1 MHHRLLVL
9 LLPFFLVTYRSS
21 IQAQH
26 ALENELIQL
35 ELAEGGDY
43 LWRYTLKAGGV
54 SLELEPP
61 QFEIDGAQVS
71 GEVDEFTVA
80 AAPRTLLNGVT
91 EYRFSGALSQLPGVQ
106 LSILVRLAPDN
117 PVVRFAYGLSGGAD
131 HKLTKAGGKDRLT
144 YLTTRSGDFTEVT
157 EVRLSNYDDRSHSYS
172 LDEQVVGQRYFDNEL
187 AVMGPLLVLQRENST
202 FLLAYE
208 HGSDYGS
215 AYLQYDLRRDGN
227 VSLRAVRGNYLSDQV
242 LADTA
247 AYRSVWFELGGSS
260 GGADSLAAHYR
271 TFVLDYL
278 SENKE
283 SRQPYIFYNTWGRQE
298 RVKWAGGSYLGS
310 MNLEQTLR
318 EIERAH
324 RMGIEV
330 FVIDTGWY
338 TATGDWRVNT
348 AAGFFPDSLRQVKQ
362 LLDRYGMKLG
372 LWFNPRMAALSSEMY
387 ARNKQYRTVLDGVPG
402 PTEAVWETE
411 ESAPLCIVSPYW
423 EDFADRL
430 SDLVEEVGVSY
441 FKWDAVWQNDCN
453 AAGHDHGTEAHTA
466 AERYARDGF
475 LLPIYLSKI
484 VDKVSRAHP
493 ATIFDFDVTEPGRAV
508 GLSFLASGKYFAIN
522 NGPYY
527 HNLDVSEQWQTP
539 LPNGN
544 VNVLV
549 NPGPARGWYLR
560 SVLNYDKWIPS
571 VLFLTHYQPDE
582 PRNSQLINL
591 ASLVLGQNGIWGN
604 ILDTS
609 PEGTQ
614 FIGTVL
620 DKYKQVRGAI
630 TRAAP
635 LTTGNPGQSVE
646 IHEKIDPRTGRGAVV
661 LFGNGRR
668 EVSYVTEARV
678 DRNFWLTEGV
688 DVSFDDTGRAIIH
701 ARFAETSA
709 RIIFFG
715 AE

>member
-1 MHHRLLVL
+1 MHHPLLVL
-9 LLPFFLVTYRSS
+9 LLVIYCNSAR
-21 IQAQH
+21 AQH
-26 ALENELIQL
+26 ALENDLIQL

-43 LWRYTLKAGGV
+43 LWRYTLKANGE

-61 QFEIDGAQVS
+61 QFEINGTVVS
-71 GEVDEFTVA
+71 GAVEEFMVA
-80 AAPRTLLNGVT
+80 AAPRLLSNGVT
-91 EYRFSGALSQLPGVQ
+91 EHSFRGALIQLPGVQ
-106 LSILVRLAPDN
+106 LSVRVRLAPDN
-117 PVVRFAYGLSGGAD
+117 PVVRFAYGLSGGRD
-131 HKLTKAGGKDRLT
+131 HKLTKAGGGEDNLR
-144 YLTTRSGDFTEVT
+144 YLTTRSGAFTEVT
-157 EVRLSNYDDRSHSYS
+157 EVQLSNYDHRSHSYS
-172 LDEQVVGQRYFDNEL
+172 LGEQVVGQRFFAGEL
-187 AVMGPLLVLQRENST
+187 AVMGPLLTLQRENST

-215 AYLQYDLRRDGN
+215 AYLEYDLGRDGN
-227 VSLRAVRGNYLSDQV
+227 VSLSAVRGNYLSDQA
-242 LADTA
+242 LADSLGF
-247 AYRSVWFELGGSS
+247 RSVWFELGGQE
-260 GGADSLAAHYR
+260 GGPDSLAAAYR
-271 TFVLDYL
+271 AFVLYYL
-278 SENKE
+278 SENTE

-310 MNLEQTLR
+310 MNLEHTLR

-324 RMGIEV
+324 QMGIEV

-338 TATGDWRVNT
+338 IATGDWRVNT

-362 LLDRYGMKLG
+362 LLDRYDMKLG
-372 LWFNPRMAALSSEMY
+372 LWFNPRMAALSSDMY
-387 ARNKQYRTVLDGVPG
+387 ARNQQYRTVVNGEPG
-402 PTEAVWETE
+402 RTEEVWETE

-430 SDLVEEVGVSY
+430 SELVEEVGVSY

-453 AAGHDHGTEAHTA
+453 AAGHDHGTEAHTP

-527 HNLDVSEQWQTP
+527 HSLDVSEQWQSP
-539 LPNGN
+539 LANGN
-544 VNVLV
+544 SNVLV

-582 PRNSQLINL
+582 PRNSQLLNL

-614 FIGTVL
+614 FIAEVL
-620 DKYKQVRGAI
+620 EQYKQVRAAI
-630 TRAAP
+630 TVASP
-635 LTTGNPGQSVE
+635 VTTGSPGESVE
-646 IHEKIDPRTGRGAVV
+646 IHEKIDPQTGRGAVV

-668 EVSYVTEARV
+668 EVSYVTEATV
-678 DRNFWLTEGV
+678 DQDFWFTEGV
-688 DVSFDDTGRAIIH
+688 DVRFDDAGRAIIR
-701 ARFAETSA
+701 ATFSETSA
-709 RIIFFG
+709 KIIFFG
-715 AE
+715 TEGG